1 MTRTLKF
8 ATLLALA
15 LFVTAAAVAQTATEI
30 VTKSGTVLAKYDGK
44 VVTQMEDGTVRQFT
58 PAPGKTIMVDGVLT
72 TYETLKVGTVLA
84 GDFVKTTT
92 TVPVE
97 TTTIKNG
104 TVLKVTGNTVIV
116 RHSDGAVKSHEF
128 PSGFKFLVDG
138 KETEVHQLKPNM
150 KLTATIVSKTTKTV
164 TEAEIKNLGG
174 VAPKAPAP
182 PPVAAAPAVAP
193 APAPAPAPEPPPA
206 PAPAKKLPKT
216 GSPLPLAAL
225 GGALSLLA
233 GLGVRS
239 FRLSR

>member
-1 MTRTLKF
+1 MARTLKF
-8 ATLLALA
+8 AMLLALA
-15 LFVTAAAVAQTATEI
+15 LFVTSAVVAQTSTEI

-44 VVTQMEDGTVRQFT
+44 VVVQMDDGSVKQFT
-58 PAPGKTIMVDGVLT
+58 PAPGKTVMVDGVPT
-72 TYETLKVGTVLA
+72 TYETLKVGTVLTA
-84 GDFVKTTT
+84 DFVKTTT

-104 TVLKVTGNTVIV
+104 TVLKVAGNTLIA
-116 RHSDGAVKSHEF
+116 RNPDGTIKSYEI

-138 KETEVHQLKPNM
+138 KEMGIQQLKPNM

-164 TEAEIKNLGG
+164 TEAEIKNVGG
-174 VAPKAPAP
+174 VAPAAPAP
-182 PPVAAAPAVAP
+182 PPVAAAPA
-193 APAPAPAPEPPPA
+193 PAPAPAPEPAPA

-216 GSPLPLAAL
+216 GGPLPLAAL

-239 FRLSR
+239 FRRPR